1 MTPDQAGEQA
11 AEAQEPLSPEE
22 LREVWPV
29 LSPEERREGFRL
41 LPTAEVDDFFL
52 ALSTHDQAQL
62 LLALPPAERRPWM
75 RMLPPDDAADV
86 LQSVEGEEREML
98 RALLDDQSKRE
109 VAALMA
115 YAEDDAGGL
124 MNPRFGRLRPEMHAD
139 EAISYLRRQAREK
152 RIPLH
157 YVYVLDAGQR
167 LQGVLSVR
175 ELLEAGPDAL
185 VRDLM
190 RLGPVTVPEEM
201 DQELVSRL
209 FAEYDLVAI
218 PVVDA
223 DMHMKGIVTVDDIV
237 DVVQEEATEDIQ
249 KVGGMEALGVPYF
262 ESTFGQLVRKRLGW
276 LVILLLGST
285 LTATAMGYFQDELDK
300 ATLLAIFVPM
310 VISSGGNTGSQA
322 STLIIR
328 AMALGEVKLSDYW
341 RVLIKELVV
350 GITLGL
356 VLATVAFL
364 RVVGWELLWHSY
376 GEHYV
381 RIALVVAGSL
391 VGVVLTGTL
400 AGSMLPF
407 VLRRAGLDPAS
418 ASAPFVATLVDVA
431 GLVIYFSVATALLTG
446 ILL

>member
-11 AEAQEPLSPEE
+11 GEAPEPLSPEE

-41 LPTAEVDDFFL
+41 LPTADVDDFFL

-75 RMLPPDDAADV
+75 RLLPPDDAADV

-98 RALLDDQSKRE
+98 RALLDDQSRRE

-124 MNPRFGRLRPEMHAD
+124 MNPRFARLRPEMHAD

-190 RLGPVTVPEEM
+190 RLGPVTVREDT
-201 DQELVSRL
+201 DQEQVSRL

-218 PVVDA
+218 PVVDG

-285 LTATAMGYFQDELDK
+285 LTASAMAYFQGVLDQ
-300 ATLLAIFVPM
+300 ATVLAIFVPM

-328 AMALGEVKLSDYW
+328 AMALGEVKLGDYW
-341 RVLIKELVV
+341 RVLLKELVV
-350 GITLGL
+350 GVTLGL

-381 RIALVVAGSL
+381 RVAAVVAGSL
-391 VGVVLTGTL
+391 IGVVLTGTL

-407 VLRRAGLDPAS
+407 ILRRVGLDPAS
-418 ASAPFVATLVDVA
+418 ASAPFVATLVDVC
-431 GLVIYFSVATALLTG
+431 GLVIYFTVATALLRG